1 MASKI
6 TTALAIAACAG
17 LALGAEQ
24 PAAPTQAA
32 APAQAAATNVT
43 VVIATNYGDITVE
56 LDAAKAPITV
66 KNFLSY
72 VDAKFY
78 DGTIFHRVIKNFMI
92 QGGGFEP
99 SFEETIRQKQT
110 HAPIK
115 NEAGNGLKNTRGTIA
130 MARTSVID
138 SATAQFFINTV
149 DNAFLDH
156 RDNSMQGF
164 GYAVFGKVTDGMTV
178 VDAIAGVKTGRVGRK
193 IVDTV
198 NGVQTVHLVYMDDVP
213 TPAPVIITS
222 IRRK

>member
-1 MASKI
+1 MTKS
-6 TTALAIAACAG
+6 TSSAIASALCAG
-17 LALGAEQ
+17 LALGAD
-24 PAAPTQAA
+24 PAAKPAA
-32 APAQAAATNVT
+32 EAPAPATNAAVS

-56 LDAAKAPITV
+56 LDAEKAPLTV

-72 VDAKFY
+72 VDEKFY

-92 QGGGFEP
+92 QGGGFMP
-99 SFEETIRQKQT
+99 DMAQKRT
-110 HAPIK
+110 HAPVK

-130 MARTSVID
+130 MARTMIID

-164 GYAVFGKVTDGMTV
+164 GYAVFGKVTDGMEV
-178 VDAIAGVKTGRVGRK
+178 VDAIAAVTTGEVG
-193 IVDTV
+193 
-198 NGVQTVHLVYMDDVP
+198 GMSDVP
-213 TPAPVIITS
+213 TPAPVVITS